1 MALMW
6 TPTGKTNRRHFFA
19 TQTAASF
26 ERPCAHRELGWT
38 PITINAVIPINVDN
52 GFNHADIQLMI
63 RTTNNAILD
72 GSGKSTFYIK
82 YLGA

>member
-1 MALMW
+1 MIHDN
-6 TPTGKTNRRHFFA
+6 TNEIDLFVVGLNNK
-19 TQTAASF
+19 
-26 ERPCAHRELGWT
+26 LGWT

-72 GSGKSTFYIK
+72 GSRKNSFYIK